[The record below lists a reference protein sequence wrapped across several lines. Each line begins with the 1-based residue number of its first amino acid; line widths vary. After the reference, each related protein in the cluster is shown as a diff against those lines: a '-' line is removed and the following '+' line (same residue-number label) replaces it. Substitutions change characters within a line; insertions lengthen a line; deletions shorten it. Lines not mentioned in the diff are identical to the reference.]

1 VLALIIKYIKI
12 LNGNMNKNLIA
23 VCAPKQAGKDTTVD
37 YLINKKGFTRYA
49 FADPIKRGMRE
60 MLGFTDEQL
69 WGSDAQKEAI
79 DDFWGISARRML
91 QLVGTELFQ
100 FDIHKYTQPGQFD
113 VNRSVWV
120 QRFKKEYDEK
130 ILANPSLKVAISDM
144 RFMHE
149 AQFIKNMGGIIVKI
163 HRPSIERNDTHA
175 SEAEYMRI
183 KEDILIVNDTTL
195 GDFYKKLD
203 EIFGS

>member
-1 VLALIIKYIKI
+1 MI
-12 LNGNMNKNLIA
+12 KNLVGI
-23 VCAPKQAGKDTTVD
+23 VGPLQSGKDTTVD
-37 YLINKKGFTRYA
+37 YLTVKKGFTRYA
-49 FADPIKRGMRE
+49 FADPIKKGLQK

-69 WGSDAQKEAI
+69 WGTNAQKEAI
-79 DDFWGISARRML
+79 DPFWGVSARRML

-100 FDIHKYTQPGQFD
+100 FDIHKYTKPGEFD
-113 VNRSVWV
+113 VNRGVWV
-120 QRFKKEYDEK
+120 HRFKKWYGENYPK
-130 ILANPSLKVAISDM
+130 NPDLRVAISDM

-163 HRPSIERNDTHA
+163 HRPSIERKDTHA

-183 KEDILIVNDTTL
+183 KEDILIVNDGTL
-195 GDFYKKLD
+195 EDFYKKLD